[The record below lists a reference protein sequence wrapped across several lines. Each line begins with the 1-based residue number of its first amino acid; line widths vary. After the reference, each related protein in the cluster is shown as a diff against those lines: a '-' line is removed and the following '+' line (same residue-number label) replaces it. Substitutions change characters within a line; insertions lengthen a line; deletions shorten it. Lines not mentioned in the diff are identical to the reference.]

1 MYFVFGNKSFM
12 YSLPLVRFKIT
23 DYKKKGDMKKMKK
36 ILAVLAVLLLSLPL
50 IAIVSACEVPTTPT
64 ITLSPPQ
71 GFAMTMITGTGFHSF
86 RTITV
91 TYDGAAQPTIPSSV
105 KSDSTGAF
113 TAIVAIPDE
122 LAVGAHTITANDG
135 LGYTASATF
144 TVVDM
149 KGAQGPQGVTGQNGK
164 DGANGLNG
172 VNGADFN
179 ATGNIIVNNGT
190 DGQNGL
196 NGLPGINGLNGQ
208 DFNAT
213 GNVLVYNG
221 TDGANGISG
230 ANGINGV
237 NGANGINGKDGATGA
252 QGLSGAAGS
261 QGTLEKIVYVNPP
274 QTSGLDSLFIAILVI
289 ALIALTGAITI
300 VYRKTK

>member
-1 MYFVFGNKSFM
+1 
-12 YSLPLVRFKIT
+12 
-23 DYKKKGDMKKMKK
+23 MKK
-36 ILAVLAVLLLSLPL
+36 ILAILAVLLLSLPL
-50 IAIVSACEVPTTPT
+50 VAIVSACETTPT

-113 TAIVAIPDE
+113 TAIVAIPNE
-122 LAVGAHTITANDG
+122 LEVGAHTITANDG

-149 KGAQGPQGVTGQNGK
+149 KGAQGLQGVTGQNGK

-179 ATGNIIVNNGT
+179 ATGTVIVNNGT

-196 NGLPGINGLNGQ
+196 NGLPGVNGLDGQ

-221 TDGANGISG
+221 TDGQNGLNG

-252 QGLSGAAGS
+252 QGLAGAEGA

-274 QTSGLDSLFIAILVI
+274 QTSGMDSLFIAILVVT
-289 ALIALTGAITI
+289 LIAVTATI
-300 VYRKTK
+300 SIIYRKTK